1 MSFTYCRKKIEK
13 NVVTVQKFVPNIV
26 VPCTCLQAYSTL
38 VPKSVL
44 PKWCKIAHVFYGITF
59 KNEQVSHCQNFFF
72 SLRTLCPYG
81 IHSLLPKYSHVYFT
95 SVQLMKK
102 VLSTVVRLYSLLL
115 FRLYT
120 WIRITEPY
128 RKPVSDGGLIFRATF
143 TLHICLWLN
152 VAVVLGIIRFLTHAQ
167 FDPTLIMGLIFFL
180 IPMVAYIV
188 DYKGENKRIVNKMCR
203 QLNEGEE
210 ERKNAKRT
218 FNLYVIGSF
227 ALFVL
232 TGAANVSL
240 NKAQHIEEIK
250 STPEYQQMQ
259 ESSRERQK
267 WHEQRKREREE
278 KMFQRLPEGIREKP
292 HKDSL

>member
-1 MSFTYCRKKIEK
+1 
-13 NVVTVQKFVPNIV
+13 
-26 VPCTCLQAYSTL
+26 
-38 VPKSVL
+38 
-44 PKWCKIAHVFYGITF
+44 
-59 KNEQVSHCQNFFF
+59 
-72 SLRTLCPYG
+72 
-81 IHSLLPKYSHVYFT
+81 
-95 SVQLMKK
+95 MKK
-102 VLSTVVRLYSLLL
+102 VLSTVIRLYSLLL

-167 FDPTLIMGLIFFL
+167 FDPTLIMGLTFFL
-180 IPMVAYIV
+180 IPMVAYVV

-203 QLNEGEE
+203 QLNEGEEE

-232 TGAANVSL
+232 TGVANVSL
-240 NKAQHIEEIK
+240 NKTQDIEEIK

-259 ESSRERQK
+259 ESSKERQK
-267 WHEQRKREREE
+267 WYEQRKREQEE
-278 KMFQRLPEGIREKP
+278 KMFQRQYPRGMDRISP
-292 HKDSL
+292 TDSLQR